1 MHRTALGLVLVATAA
16 TTCAASLYADQLPFA
31 KAQRLVDI
39 GGRRLNLYCSGDGPV
54 TVVFSAASG
63 DAGWSWYQVQPEVA
77 KRTRACVYD
86 RAGQGFSDPSP
97 LPPTFGNT
105 VDDLHAL
112 LGKAGVKPPYVMVGV
127 SYGGAV
133 AQMYAWRHP
142 AEVKGL
148 VLVEPHHEDETDRL
162 DKAAQGKLKQVYAM
176 QDQMQQQCVAESRKG
191 FTPGSE
197 MFQNCTGGIQPAYG
211 PQLAAA
217 RLSVET
223 SARYWQATAAEGNLD
238 DGANFELKSARRS
251 FGDLPLIVLTRGVSP
266 YAVPGRP
273 QSALNKAMEDEN
285 RAMHRELAAQST
297 RGSERVVEGAGHVIQ
312 QTRPE
317 AVVKA
322 VLEVVEQ
329 AGR

>member
-1 MHRTALGLVLVATAA
+1 MHSPALGLILLAAGAAGAA
-16 TTCAASLYADQLPFA
+16 TLYADQLPFA

-133 AQMYAWRHP
+133 AQLYAWRHP
-142 AEVKGL
+142 LDVKGL
-148 VLVEPHHEDETDRL
+148 VLLEPHHEDEADRL
-162 DKAAQGKLKQVYAM
+162 DKAAQGKLKQ
-176 QDQMQQQCVAESRKG
+176 
-191 FTPGSE
+191 
-197 MFQNCTGGIQPAYG
+197 
-211 PQLAAA
+211 
-217 RLSVET
+217 
-223 SARYWQATAAEGNLD
+223 
-238 DGANFELKSARRS
+238 
-251 FGDLPLIVLTRGVSP
+251 
-266 YAVPGRP
+266 
-273 QSALNKAMEDEN
+273 
-285 RAMHRELAAQST
+285 
-297 RGSERVVEGAGHVIQ
+297 
-312 QTRPE
+312 
-317 AVVKA
+317 
-322 VLEVVEQ
+322 